1 VATERRSR
9 GVVSIVR
16 IFRSEAGRLRLP
28 WRLTAFLAGTVA
40 MGSVIGPLGPDGLVW
55 GSTVLLV
62 SATCSGWILLALDG
76 RRSAALGF
84 HASSEA
90 LAETGK
96 GLALGMTLGLTAVV
110 LMAAAGGLRWAPE
123 AGRPLS
129 WLSGGAAALALR
141 AVPAA
146 AEEALLRGYP
156 LQALGEVCGGGLAI
170 VVTGLLFGLL
180 HLTNPG
186 AGILSTFNVGAAGIL
201 LGVIYVRTLSLWWA
215 TGAHLGWNW
224 AHGGLLDLPVS
235 GIDLIDVPGVTATIA
250 GEPGWWTGGSF
261 GPEGSVLGTVV
272 LLVGTVWAVR
282 NARLRPSDPVL
293 EARPLAEIGAVG
305 T

>member
-1 VATERRSR
+1 
-9 GVVSIVR
+9 VS
-16 IFRSEAGRLRLP
+16 EDGGAGRLALG
-28 WRLTAFLAGTVA
+28 WRLLLFVA
-40 MGSVIGPLGPDGLVW
+40 VFVGI
-55 GSTVLLV
+55 VLLV
-62 SATCSGWILLALDG
+62 APLLPDHPATQSIGLLVAAVGAGTLLLRLDG
-76 RRSAALGF
+76 RSPAALGF
-84 HASSEA
+84 HLKRP
-90 LAETGK
+90 LAAEVGV
-96 GLALGMTLGLTAVV
+96 GLAAGTALGLLAGVGVAV
-110 LMAAAGGLRWAPE
+110 AGGVRWALGD
-123 AGRPLS
+123 AGPAEVGRGVIEGLG
-129 WLSGGAAALALR
+129 LF

-146 AEEALLRGYP
+146 AEEALFRGYP
-156 LQALGEVCGGGLAI
+156 LQALAESWGGVVAV
-170 VVTGLLFGLL
+170 VVTSVGFALV
-180 HLTNPG
+180 HLMNPG
-186 AGILSTFNVGAAGIL
+186 VTWVATVNIAVAGAF
-201 LGVIYVRTLSLWWA
+201 LGFVYLRTGSLWAA

-282 NARLRPSDPVL
+282 TARLRPSDPVL